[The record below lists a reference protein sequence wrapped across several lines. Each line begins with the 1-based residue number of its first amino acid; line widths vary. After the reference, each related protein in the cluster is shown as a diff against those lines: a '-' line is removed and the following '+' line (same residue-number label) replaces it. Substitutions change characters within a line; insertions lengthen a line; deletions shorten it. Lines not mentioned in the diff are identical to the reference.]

1 MKKTIALV
9 LALVMVLTCAVAVGA
24 AGSKSS
30 SGGGG
35 GSAYVTGKTA
45 YTGSTVSQ
53 GTATTTATGA
63 SAAAAGDWSQNAD
76 GTWNFNQGGKKV
88 AATWA
93 LVQNPY
99 AGNAGQWFYFD
110 ANGTMLT
117 GWVWIKG
124 ADGVTRCYYLN
135 PTSNGSKGACYLNG
149 TTPDGYTVDASGA
162 WTVNGVVQTK

>member
-30 SGGGG
+30 SGGSG
-35 GSAYVTGKTA
+35 GSVQSVSG
-45 YTGSTVSQ
+45 YTGAATKG

-76 GTWNFNQGGKKV
+76 GTWKFTQGGKAV

-110 ANGTMLT
+110 ANGNMLT